1 MWLLLTDTIP
11 TQEQAE
17 SLTAELHKRA
27 GLGPGVEA
35 LIRSLPKDMH
45 PMTQLVMGLMAE
57 QVRLDHMGLVTAVF
71 YWVICFSVAL
81 NHLEGLHA

>member
-1 MWLLLTDTIP
+1 VWLLLTDTIP

-57 QVRLDHMGLVTAVF
+57 QVGLHHMGLVTAVF
-71 YWVICFSVAL
+71 NWSYVFHS
-81 NHLEGLHA
+81 H